1 MLNIYIIIIYMLFI
15 NIQPNSG
22 FGNIL
27 FMILNGINLS
37 LKYNIKLNL
46 IDYNQ
51 SRADRPH
58 FKKYDIFK
66 SYNIIDK
73 NNLPKNIIE
82 ITEQTEFHYDK
93 IILNPQQDYLI
104 SGYFQSYKYFYENI
118 DIIKKI
124 LFNNCSEKY
133 ESCKKYFD
141 SITQK
146 DKKNIMIHIRRG
158 DYIIQ
163 SSYLID
169 KSHFEKTLDL
179 FFRTHNRIDYN
190 IYLFTD
196 GYSEIKYWNFYKN
209 YNPILIDENDPE
221 KIFLLMTLF
230 DHYIISNSS
239 LSLSAYYLRQ
249 NIDAKII
256 MPPIWVNGYF
266 NYDDIIPIKENHID
280 IINKL
285 KNTYI
290 INLDYRIDR
299 RYKSQNEV
307 KKLSSKINIFNA
319 IKDSRGAI
327 GCTKSHIEI
336 LKYAID
342 LDLEYVF
349 ICEDDIKILNDRY
362 VLFGVNEIMTNF
374 DWDVIIVSGVSRNE
388 IKTHNKF
395 INKVT
400 DCQTTTSYIVNK
412 KYMKK
417 LLNNFTEGLENLIK
431 TNNKS
436 LYAIDIYWKLL
447 QKIDNWYCINKKYVY
462 QHSDLSDIENKYVNY
477 KRVFNIENI
486 KINEYIFNIP
496 IIDLLN
502 INDIKNI
509 SKFYLEYENI
519 IINLNSIKICD
530 KFIKISY
537 SDLILNDYDLIQ
549 LQNTCDSNNF
559 NNFIKS
565 DSIFNDDININ
576 CKAFL
581 LKNNLL
587 KKILNKPDDY
597 ILNNNFIYDNIKCC
611 KLNKPLFL
619 AGNDKI
625 WFDYYNTT
633 PIICKNKIKNLI
645 TKINN
650 NEQININY
658 SQNAIKWYKN
668 IVGYIMKLY
677 NCKQQT
683 NICDIFIITDS
694 DSSKLNDNNINIL
707 ISGEPTEINYDLY
720 DIVIGSTIKKENYI
734 TIPIPFMILS
744 LNERR
749 QLNKKYFVNFSD
761 KKMCAF
767 MYSVDYTHRI
777 EIFNKFSSRI
787 KVDGLG
793 KSCNNINVKFTRN
806 IYNENETYN
815 DIAVKIYSEY
825 KFVLAIENTIKQGYN
840 TEKLINP
847 ILANSIPI
855 YYGSS
860 DIFNIINKKRVIF
873 FDDFNNIDKLIDYI
887 IFLSENQQKYNEIIN
902 EKIFIRDDINLNNYN
917 EFIEKQIYMLSEIN
931 NNDNTII
938 INNNIKNNNQI
949 IDRPINTT
957 SIYQNNNINININ
970 TVDKKLLIKK
980 IIGKKYKFKI

>member
-1 MLNIYIIIIYMLFI
+1 MLYI
-15 NIQPNSG
+15 NIHPSSG

-27 FMILNGINLS
+27 FMVSNGLNLS

-51 SRADRPH
+51 SRADRPN

-66 SYNIIDK
+66 SLDIIDK

-93 IILNPQQDYLI
+93 IILNPEKDYLI

-124 LFNNCSEKY
+124 LFNRCSEKY

-158 DYIIQ
+158 DYIVQ

-169 KSHFEKTLDL
+169 KSYFEKALDL
-179 FFRTHNRIDYN
+179 FFKTHNRIDYN

-196 GYSEIKYWNFYKN
+196 DFTEIKHWDFYKK
-209 YNPILIDENDPE
+209 YNPIFIDENDPE

-239 LSLSAYYLRQ
+239 LSLSGYYLRQ
-249 NIDAKII
+249 NINAKIT
-256 MPPIWVNGYF
+256 MPSIWHDRYF
-266 NYDDIIPIKENHID
+266 NYDDMIPIKENHID
-280 IINKL
+280 ILNKL

-290 INLDYRIDR
+290 INLDYRVDR

-307 KKLSSKINIFNA
+307 EKLSSKINIFNA

-327 GCTKSHIEI
+327 GCTKSHIEV
-336 LKYAID
+336 LKHAID

-447 QKIDNWYCINKKYVY
+447 QKTDNWYCINKKYVY

-477 KRVFNIENI
+477 KHVFNIE
-486 KINEYIFNIP
+486 KFKLNEYLFDIP

-502 INDIKNI
+502 INDLKNI

-519 IINLNSIKICD
+519 IVNFNSIKICD
-530 KFIKISY
+530 KFIKIRKE
-537 SDLILNDYDLIQ
+537 DLINNEHDLIQ
-549 LQNTCDSNNF
+549 LQNSCDYNNF

-565 DSIFNDDININ
+565 DSIFNDNITMN
-576 CKAFL
+576 CKTFL
-581 LKNNLL
+581 LKNGLL

-611 KLNKPLFL
+611 KLNKSLFL

-625 WFDYYNTT
+625 WFDYYNNIINDTNT
-633 PIICKNKIKNLI
+633 PIIYKNKNKIKNLI

-658 SQNAIKWYKN
+658 SQNAIKWYKK
-668 IVGYIMKLY
+668 IVECIMKLY
-677 NCKQQT
+677 NCKQQS
-683 NICDIFIITDS
+683 NISDIFITTDN
-694 DSSKLNDNNINIL
+694 DSGKLNQTNINIL

-744 LNERR
+744 LNERI
-749 QLNKKYFVNFSD
+749 QLNKKYHINFTD

-767 MYSVDYTHRI
+767 MYKVDYAHRI
-777 EIFNKFSSRI
+777 EIFNKFSSRM
-787 KVDGLG
+787 KVHSFGQ
-793 KSCNNINVKFTRN
+793 SCNNINVKFTRN

-847 ILANSIPI
+847 ILGNSIPI

-860 DIFNIINKKRVIF
+860 DIFNIINKKRVIY
-873 FDDFNNIDKLIDYI
+873 FDDYDNIDKLIDYI
-887 IFLSENQQKYNEIIN
+887 IFLSENQEKYNEILN

-917 EFIEKQIYMLSEIN
+917 EFIEKQINMLSKIN

-938 INNNIKNNNQI
+938 INNNIKNNNQNV
-949 IDRPINTT
+949 DRPINTT
-957 SIYQNNNINININ
+957 SIYQNNNIN
-970 TVDKKLLIKK
+970 TVNKKLLIKK
-980 IIGKKYKFKI
+980 YIGKKYKFKI

>member
-1 MLNIYIIIIYMLFI
+1 MLFI
-15 NIQPNSG
+15 NIQCGSG

-27 FMILNGINLS
+27 FMVLNGLNLS
-37 LKYNIKLNL
+37 LKYNMKLNL

-51 SRADRPH
+51 TRADRPN

-66 SYNIIDK
+66 SFDIIDK

-124 LFNNCSEKY
+124 LFNRCSEKY

-179 FFRTHNRIDYN
+179 FFKTHNRIDYN
-190 IYLFTD
+190 IYLFTENIE
-196 GYSEIKYWNFYKN
+196 EIKYWDFYKK
-209 YNPILIDENDPE
+209 YVPIFIDENDPE

-249 NIDAKII
+249 NIKAKIT
-256 MPPIWVNGYF
+256 MPPIWVDGYF

-280 IINKL
+280 ILNKL

-290 INLDYRIDR
+290 INLDYRVDR
-299 RYKSQNEV
+299 KYKSRNEV
-307 KKLSSKINIFNA
+307 EKLSADIKIFNA

-327 GCTKSHIEI
+327 GCTKSHIEV

-362 VLFGVNEIMTNF
+362 VLFGINEIMTNF

-388 IKTHNKF
+388 IKTYNKF
-395 INKVT
+395 VNKVT

-417 LLNNFTEGLENLIK
+417 LLNNFIEGLENLIK

-447 QKIDNWYCINKKYVY
+447 QKTDKFYCINKKYVY

-477 KRVFNIENI
+477 KHVFNIENI
-486 KINEYIFNIP
+486 KINEYILNIP
-496 IIDLLN
+496 IIDINN

-509 SKFYLEYENI
+509 NKFYLEYENI

-530 KFIKISY
+530 KFIKIKKE
-537 SDLILNDYDLIQ
+537 DLILNEYDLIQ
-549 LQNTCDSNNF
+549 LQNSCDSNNF
-559 NNFIKS
+559 NKFIKS

-625 WFDYYNTT
+625 WFDYYNSIIIDKIA
-633 PIICKNKIKNLI
+633 PIIYKNKIKNLI
-645 TKINN
+645 KKINN

-677 NCKQQT
+677 NCKQQS
-683 NICDIFIITDS
+683 NICDIFITTDN

-749 QLNKKYFVNFSD
+749 QLNKKYFVNFTD

-767 MYSVDYTHRI
+767 MYKVDYAHRI
-777 EIFNKFSSRI
+777 EIFNKFSNRM
-787 KVDGLG
+787 KVDSFGQ
-793 KSCNNINVKFTRN
+793 SCNNINVKFTRN

-873 FDDFNNIDKLIDYI
+873 FDDFENINKLIDCVI
-887 IFLSENQQKYNEIIN
+887 EISQNEQKYNEIIN
-902 EKIFIRDDINLNNYN
+902 EKIFIRNDINLGNYN
-917 EFIEKQIYMLSEIN
+917 EFIERQINILS
-931 NNDNTII
+931 
-938 INNNIKNNNQI
+938 
-949 IDRPINTT
+949 
-957 SIYQNNNINININ
+957 NINKNIDNIYNTNTKIDSVDSNFRELKYNENNTNIN
-970 TVDKKLLIKK
+970 TNINKKLLIKK
-980 IIGKKYKFKI
+980 ILINKYKK